1 MASPLG
7 YVYSR
12 ADALKRR
19 LYDMITNPADYASML
34 GGRIQEGATNRE
46 SMMNQ
51 AFGDPNNPLKVTNP
65 QALAQLTD
73 MIMNSEMGFAQLGM
87 VKPQQAAQVLRKT
100 KVLDES
106 GNPKLMYHGTPESFQ
121 DFEVGRLGAVFASP
135 NPKFASEFAG
145 KEYTVDALG
154 GSPNV
159 RPVYI
164 DAKNPFDYENPSHVD
179 KLMTA
184 LGKNDPEFFAGT
196 TVGRQVKRRLEQGSW
211 EEIESKEVQDAIKK
225 LGFDAFYVN
234 EGDIKNIAVFDPMQI
249 KSAISDPA
257 FSGLLAP

>member
-34 GGRIQEGATNRE
+34 GGRIQEGAANRE
-46 SMMNQ
+46 ALMNQ
-51 AFGDPNNPLKVTNP
+51 AFDPNNPLKVRDE

-87 VKPQQAAQVLRKT
+87 VKPQQAAQVLKST
-100 KVLDES
+100 KVVDEA
-106 GNPKLMYHGTPESFQ
+106 GNPKLLYHGTPQSF
-121 DFEVGRLGAVFASP
+121 DEFKPGPSGSVFASP
-135 NPKFASEFAG
+135 DPKFASRYAG
-145 KEYTVDALG
+145 EEYTTEVLS

-179 KLMTA
+179 KLMDV
-184 LGKNDPEFFAGT
+184 LGKNEPEFFAGT
-196 TVGRQVKRRLEQGSW
+196 TVGRQLKRRLEQGSW
-211 EEIESKEVQDAIKK
+211 EEIESKDVQDAIKK

-234 EGDIKNIAVFDPMQI
+234 EGDVKNIAVFDPLQI

-257 FSGLLAP
+257 FQGLLAP